1 MERQRGPAALLH
13 QGSVAGTGGAE
24 RPVRLARILQV
35 DRPAVILGSS
45 QPESDVDL
53 DAAAAAGV
61 EVVRR
66 RSGGGAVLVDPRA
79 VIWID
84 LLIPAGD
91 PLWEADVQ
99 RAAWWVGDTWA
110 AALEGIGAG
119 GGPATVWRDGM
130 RQTAWSKRVCFAGLA
145 PGEVSVSG
153 KKVVGISQRRTRR
166 AALFQTAALLSWDPD
181 ALLLLLSLDDRERSR
196 AGAELREAATG
207 IGPQYAAC
215 VDRRHGRGATPRR
228 RLTVCR
234 RPANSAAGA
243 GAGAWDPFLR
253 RWPCRAPSAAAR
265 TGGGDGRRVARI
277 FGLGLRPSDCGSGG

>member
-1 MERQRGPAALLH
+1 LTPDPGRWRVERQHGPAAFLH
-13 QGSVAGTGGAE
+13 QGSVAGTAGAE
-24 RPVRLARILQV
+24 RPARLARILQV

-66 RSGGGAVLVDPRA
+66 RSGGGAVLVDSRA
-79 VIWID
+79 LIWID

-99 RAAWWVGDTWA
+99 RATWWVGHTWA

-119 GGPATVWRDGM
+119 GGRPTVWRNGM
-130 RQTAWSKRVCFAGLA
+130 RQTTWSKRVCFAGLA

-181 ALLLLLSLDDRERSR
+181 ALLLLLSLDDGERSR
-196 AGAELREAATG
+196 AGAELRAAATG
-207 IGPQYAAC
+207 IGPQYARA
-215 VDRRHGRGATPRR
+215 
-228 RLTVCR
+228 LTDAMV
-234 RPANSAAGA
+234 AAL
-243 GAGAWDPFLR
+243 P
-253 RWPCRAPSAAAR
+253 P
-265 TGGGDGRRVARI
+265 GDA
-277 FGLGLRPSDCGSGG
+277 